1 MSKENSLKKH
11 DSVKLWRSLDEIIC
25 RYRKKN
31 NLARLDPNRY
41 YLGVARLLAQLPGSE
56 DGVYSTDHWFT
67 AQILYDAFLMSKFNK
82 SIDNSFSPEDWHTE
96 ETWQIDAF
104 LSSQYED
111 SND

>member
-11 DSVKLWRSLDEIIC
+11 DSLKLWRSLDEIIC
-25 RYRKKN
+25 RYQKKN

-56 DGVYSTDHWFT
+56 DGVYSTDHWMQ
-67 AQILYDAFLMSKFNK
+67 AQILYDASLTSKFNK
-82 SIDNSFSPEDWHTE
+82 SSISPTNEIYEIDE
-96 ETWQIDAF
+96 F
-104 LSSQYED
+104 LSSQCED

>member
-1 MSKENSLKKH
+1 MSTRKSIKEH

-31 NLARLDPNRY
+31 NLARLEPNRY
-41 YLGVARLLAQLPGSE
+41 QLGVARLLSQIPALGSSEYDDETWAYAQ
-56 DGVYSTDHWFT
+56 T
-67 AQILYDAFLMSKFNK
+67 LYDAFLTSKFNK
-82 SIDNSFSPEDWHTE
+82 SSISPTKEIYEIDE
-96 ETWQIDAF
+96 F

>member
-1 MSKENSLKKH
+1 MSTRKSIKEH
-11 DSVKLWRSLDEIIC
+11 DSRKLWRSLDEILC
-25 RYRKKN
+25 KYRKKN
-31 NLARLDPNRY
+31 NLARLEPNRY

-56 DGVYSTDHWFT
+56 NGVISTDDWMT
-67 AQILYDAFLMSKFNK
+67 AKILYDAFLTSKFNK
-82 SIDNSFSPEDWHTE
+82 SINSSTLEDWQFE

>member
-1 MSKENSLKKH
+1 MNTRKSIKDH

-31 NLARLDPNRY
+31 NLARLEPNRY

-67 AQILYDAFLMSKFNK
+67 AQILYDAFLTSKFNK
-82 SIDNSFSPEDWHTE
+82 SINSSTNESWQFE

>member
-11 DSVKLWRSLDEIIC
+11 DSVKLWRSLDGIIS

-41 YLGVARLLAQLPGSE
+41 YLGVARLLSQITALGSSE
-56 DGVYSTDHWFT
+56 YDDETWAY
-67 AQILYDAFLMSKFNK
+67 AQILYDAFLTSKFNK
-82 SIDNSFSPEDWHTE
+82 SSISPTKEIYEIDE
-96 ETWQIDAF
+96 F
-104 LSSQYED
+104 LSSQCED